1 MKAFT
6 FVLIIAGT
14 LPFACLAGRR
24 GSDVRNAGA
33 AGGRIQ
39 TFNEDDTEF
48 SPLGKI
54 INRGKLNE
62 Y

>member
-1 MKAFT
+1 MKLT
-6 FVLIIAGT
+6 AGS
-14 LPFACLAGRR
+14 G
-24 GSDVRNAGA
+24 VRNVGA

-39 TFNEDDTEF
+39 TFNEEETEF
-48 SPLGKI
+48 SLLGKI